1 MPDGERCCDID
12 GIAELLD
19 EHFVFVEGANGLI
32 DPDVLVKRLVSILS
46 LVARRPFC
54 NRSLRKTTALG
65 HTFKPQ
71 IILIQKW

>member
-32 DPDVLVKRLVSILS
+32 DPDVLVKRPVSN
-46 LVARRPFC
+46 FQ
-54 NRSLRKTTALG
+54 KTVL
-65 HTFKPQ
+65 
-71 IILIQKW
+71 